1 MTFNIKENM
10 MLIEECEDLIK
21 PGYLP
26 LETGYMRLSNG
37 KWLSA
42 ILTPMPNVNAKMM
55 EWWIASYLDST
66 EKYKAWDS
74 AHLLF
79 EWDDKKKPGQYIGAS
94 HLCEEIN
101 GGQIIKIRIKFED
114 PANFFDI
121 SKFASTNIENATCA
135 TIYSPDYKVLVSRL
149 IQVIRKTEYGCE
161 LRQRF
166 WQESDD
172 VTGARGMMEHSISE
186 MGRLAKLLP
195 GLYHREN
202 PK

>member
-1 MTFNIKENM
+1 MF
-10 MLIEECEDLIK
+10 IEECGDLLK

-26 LETGYMRLSNG
+26 LETGYTKLSNG
-37 KWLSA
+37 QWLSA
-42 ILTPMPNVNAKMM
+42 ILTRMPKVNAKMM
-55 EWWIASYLDST
+55 DWWIASYLDST

-101 GGQIIKIRIKFED
+101 GGQVIKIRIKFED
-114 PANFFDI
+114 PSQFFDI
-121 SKFASTNIENATCA
+121 S
-135 TIYSPDYKVLVSRL
+135 TIYSPDYKVVVSRL

-166 WQESDD
+166 WQEGGDAA
-172 VTGARGMMEHSISE
+172 GARGMMEHSLSE
-186 MGRLAKLLP
+186 MGRIAGFLP
-195 GLYHREN
+195 DLYNREN
-202 PK
+202 QK